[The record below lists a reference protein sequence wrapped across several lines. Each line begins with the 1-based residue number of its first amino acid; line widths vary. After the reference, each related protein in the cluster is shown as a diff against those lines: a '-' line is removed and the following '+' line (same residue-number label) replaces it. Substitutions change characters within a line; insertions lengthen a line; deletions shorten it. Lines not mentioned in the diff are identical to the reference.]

1 MRKIY
6 FLLMALLLAVAS
18 WSQTTTWTGAVN
30 TNWDNA
36 GNWDNG
42 VPAANYIVIF
52 PAGTTGNITR
62 VAQSGSITLTGLEI
76 QGNATVRFVLQGA
89 AKTITIANG
98 PNFNDFAIAAPA
110 SLTLG
115 NNITL
120 VLASGSGGNPTAA
133 GIDGDFILEGGNTT
147 YDTDNLNVLTNVDGI
162 IRNGG
167 TVLGAAG
174 KLSFNGSSL
183 YAHTRNGG
191 TVPTATWN
199 ATSTASI
206 EGIINA
212 TPTGFGQTFGNF
224 TWNNPLQSI
233 NFSFDGLLVTIN
245 GDLTVNNTGTGSIR
259 LKNFGSG
266 TTTTTVNGD

>member
-62 VAQSGSITLTGLEI
+62 VAQSGNITLTGLEI

-110 SLTLG
+110 
-115 NNITL
+115 
-120 VLASGSGGNPTAA
+120 NPP
-133 GIDGDFILEGGNTT
+133 I
-147 YDTDNLNVLTNVDGI
+147 NV
-162 IRNGG
+162 
-167 TVLGAAG
+167 
-174 KLSFNGSSL
+174 
-183 YAHTRNGG
+183 
-191 TVPTATWN
+191 
-199 ATSTASI
+199 
-206 EGIINA
+206 
-212 TPTGFGQTFGNF
+212 
-224 TWNNPLQSI
+224 
-233 NFSFDGLLVTIN
+233 
-245 GDLTVNNTGTGSIR
+245 
-259 LKNFGSG
+259 
-266 TTTTTVNGD
+266 